1 MKPVT
6 LTEVSGNSDQTRVSE
21 PLPKHLWRVEEMPEI
36 GGIRLPPL
44 QIETMS
50 LPMPQFGVGEAV
62 VAATS
67 LYFPE
72 ASQVQAFNMVIHESY
87 KAHALKYFIKWNE
100 NIQNPYSG
108 GFYLPA
114 RYKKSIRVL
123 LFNNQGEAVM
133 AARLKHI
140 WPTTINEIDLPNAE
154 ADDHKISVS
163 LSVDAMVPEFLL

>member
-6 LTEVSGNSDQTRVSE
+6 LSDVSGNSEQTRVSE

-36 GGIRLPPL
+36 EGIRLPPV

-87 KAHALKYFIKWNE
+87 KAHALKYLIKWNE

-114 RYKKSIRVL
+114 RYKKNIRVI
-123 LFNNQGEAVM
+123 LFNYQGEAVM
-133 AARLKHI
+133 AARLNHI
-140 WPTTINEIDLPNAE
+140 WPTTINELDLPNS
-154 ADDHKISVS
+154 DGDNHKISVS
-163 LSVDAMVPEFLL
+163 FSVDAMIPEFLI